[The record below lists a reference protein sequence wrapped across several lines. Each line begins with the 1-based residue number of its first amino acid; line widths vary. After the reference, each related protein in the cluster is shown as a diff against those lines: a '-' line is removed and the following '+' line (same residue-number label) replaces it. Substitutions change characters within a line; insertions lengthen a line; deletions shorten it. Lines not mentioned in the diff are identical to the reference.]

1 MTQLTQRTPGI
12 SGIDHAVVA
21 VRDLDAARD
30 TFTRMGFTLAPRGE
44 HNTGSS
50 NHNVML
56 GSDYF
61 ELLHVPRPHP
71 LMAYYHRMLQQC
83 EGLAALALRGTDAA
97 ATHAALAALGFEPEP
112 TRELSRQVSG
122 GSRAGLARFAVT
134 NIAAR
139 TTPGAQVFVCQH
151 HTPELV
157 WLPELQQHANT
168 ATGIAAIAVVADKV
182 AHQAGLYAKLI
193 GAWPERIDE
202 GLKVDTGGA
211 PLAFCTRRA
220 LQARLRE
227 VELPDR
233 PEPHPA
239 ALFIRVADRQAA
251 YRCLY
256 EGNLAPKRMSD
267 GSVAIDAS
275 RAHGVVMVFG

>member
-1 MTQLTQRTPGI
+1 MTMLAQRTLGI
-12 SGIDHAVVA
+12 AGLDHVVIA
-21 VRDLDAARD
+21 VRDLGAASE
-30 TFTRMGFTLAPRGE
+30 TFTRMGFTLAPRGL

-71 LMAYYHRMLQQC
+71 MMAYFYQFLQNS
-83 EGLAALALRGTDAA
+83 EGLAALALRDTDTA
-97 ATHAALAALGFEPEP
+97 ATHAALMANGFEPDP
-112 TRELSRQVSG
+112 TRALSREVSG
-122 GSRAGLARFAVT
+122 GSRSGLAHFSVT
-134 NIAAR
+134 NLAAH
-139 TTPGAQVFVCQH
+139 TTPGAQVFLCQH

-157 WLPELQQHANT
+157 WLPELQRHANT
-168 ATGIAAIAVVADKV
+168 ATGIAAVAFATDKV
-182 AHQAGLYAKLI
+182 AHQASLYAKML

-202 GLKVDTGGA
+202 GMKVDTGSA
-211 PLAFCTRRA
+211 PLAFCTPQA

-227 VELPDR
+227 VELPKR
-233 PEPHPA
+233 SGPHPA

-256 EGNLAPKRMSD
+256 EGGLAPKRMSD
-267 GSVAIDAS
+267 GSVAVDAG
-275 RAHGVVMVFG
+275 RAYGVAMVFG